1 MKSIFQLPP
10 QWALTVEQ
18 TRKSG
23 HPQGRTPRTKPDLR
37 IEIDPLAQGSSL
49 ASPTRKL
56 VHAPKRQPA
65 QISTRRFRL
74 IRVNRSADRR
84 VSNHNIILTTAVL
97 ASLSVHQHSVTLV
110 TKVRTKK
117 SRRGPLMAKSSE

>member
-37 IEIDPLAQGSSL
+37 IEIDPLAQGSSAGL
-49 ASPTRKL
+49 PHPKAGARTEATAGADIDPPLPTD
-56 VHAPKRQPA
+56 PGQS
-65 QISTRRFRL
+65 IS
-74 IRVNRSADRR
+74 
-84 VSNHNIILTTAVL
+84 
-97 ASLSVHQHSVTLV
+97 
-110 TKVRTKK
+110 
-117 SRRGPLMAKSSE
+117 